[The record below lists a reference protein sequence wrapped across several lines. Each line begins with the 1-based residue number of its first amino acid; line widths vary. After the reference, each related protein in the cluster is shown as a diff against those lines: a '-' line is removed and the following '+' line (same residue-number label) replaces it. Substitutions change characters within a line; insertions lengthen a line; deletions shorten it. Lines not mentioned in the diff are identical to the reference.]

1 MVSFVVEVLNQG
13 LTFGILAIAV
23 TLTYKILDFPDLSVD
38 GSFPLGAVIAA
49 VVLLKWGNI
58 PLALG
63 LAFMGGIGA
72 GWVAGFL
79 HVKLKISNLLS
90 GIVVMTG
97 LYSINLMVANN
108 RSNLPIFNVRTMFT
122 VGQWVESLP
131 AAIQPWVTRFYATFI
146 LLIVL
151 FILKY
156 VMDWFLDTKLGFLL
170 RITGDN
176 PQLVIALGEDI
187 GKTKML
193 GLMISNG
200 IAAFSGAIT
209 IQMFRFYDISLGIGI
224 VVVGLASVVLGMSV
238 FGFMKTWKIT
248 TLAVLGSIIYRLSL
262 STALAMHLPPSY
274 LKLVTAVIF
283 VLALEI
289 GRAHV

>member
-131 AAIQPWVTRFYATFI
+131 AAIQPWRSEE
-146 LLIVL
+146 
-151 FILKY
+151 
-156 VMDWFLDTKLGFLL
+156 
-170 RITGDN
+170 R
-176 PQLVIALGEDI
+176 
-187 GKTKML
+187 
-193 GLMISNG
+193 
-200 IAAFSGAIT
+200 
-209 IQMFRFYDISLGIGI
+209 R
-224 VVVGLASVVLGMSV
+224 VG
-238 FGFMKTWKIT
+238 
-248 TLAVLGSIIYRLSL
+248 
-262 STALAMHLPPSY
+262 
-274 LKLVTAVIF
+274 
-283 VLALEI
+283 
-289 GRAHV
+289 